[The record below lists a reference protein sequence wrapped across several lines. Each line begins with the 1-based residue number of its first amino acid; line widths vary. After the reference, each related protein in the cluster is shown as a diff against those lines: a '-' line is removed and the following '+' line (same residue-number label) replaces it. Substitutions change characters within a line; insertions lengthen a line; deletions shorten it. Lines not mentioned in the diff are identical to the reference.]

1 MDILKAI
8 AENVRNGNAGKVTEL
23 VKKALDEKIHWSV
36 VLEKGLSAGM
46 EVVGHLFKDEEIFL
60 PEVLMAAK
68 AMDAGQKVLEPLMLG
83 AGGGRKLGTV
93 VLGTVKGDMHNL
105 GKNLVNIMLRGAGF
119 EVVDLGVDVASDI
132 FVERAISEKAQV
144 VGMSALLTTTM
155 PHMRTVIEGLHKAG
169 LKDRVKT
176 IVGGACVTQ
185 QFADKIGA
193 DAYADNA
200 GGAVTRIKELL
211 GLK

>member
-8 AENVRNGNAGKVTEL
+8 AENVRNGNAEKVTEL

-46 EVVGHLFKDEEIFL
+46 EVVGHLFKEEEIFL

-68 AMDAGQKVLEPLMLG
+68 AMDAGQKVLEPLMVG

-93 VLGTVKGDMHNL
+93 VLGTVKGDVHNL
-105 GKNLVNIMLRGAGF
+105 GKNLVHVMLRGAGF
-119 EVVDLGVDVASDI
+119 KVIDLGVGVSADQ
-132 FVERAISEKAQV
+132 FVERAIAEKAGV

-155 PHMRTVIEGLHKAG
+155 PYMKTVIDALEKAG
-169 LKDRVKT
+169 CKGRTKT
-176 IVGGACVTQ
+176 IVGGACVTKK
-185 QFADKIGA
+185 FADEIGA
-193 DAYADNA
+193 DAYSDNA
-200 GGAVTRIKELL
+200 GAAVGKVKELL
-211 GLK
+211 GL

>member
-1 MDILKAI
+1 MELLKAI

-155 PHMRTVIEGLHKAG
+155 PHMRTVIEGLRKAG

>member
-1 MDILKAI
+1 LKAI

-68 AMDAGQKVLEPLMLG
+68 AMDAGQKALEPLMLG

>member
-23 VKKALDEKIHWSV
+23 VKKALDEKIHWGV

-68 AMDAGQKVLEPLMLG
+68 AMDAGQKVLEPLMLD

>member
-1 MDILKAI
+1 
-8 AENVRNGNAGKVTEL
+8 
-23 VKKALDEKIHWSV
+23 VKKALDETIHWSI

-46 EVVGHLFKDEEIFL
+46 EVVGHLFKEEEIFL

-83 AGGGRKLGTV
+83 AGGGRKLGKV

-119 EVVDLGVDVASDI
+119 EVVDLGVDVPSDI
-132 FVERAISEKAQV
+132 FVERATSEKAQV
-144 VGMSALLTTTM
+144 VAMSALLTTTM
-155 PHMRTVIEGLHKAG
+155 PHMRTVIEGLHRAG

-185 QFADKIGA
+185 QFADQIGA